1 MPYINTATGKE
12 NQGGVSVY
20 YVGVPLQKGKTVRYV
35 TFPDISQ
42 AAVQGQ
48 NAMHIFA
55 VSIG

>member
-1 MPYINTATGKE
+1 M
-12 NQGGVSVY
+12 Y
-20 YVGVPLQKGKTVRYV
+20 YAGVPLQKGKTVKYV

-42 AAVQGQ
+42 AAAQGQ